1 MKLSKNMIISTIV
14 LSIVFGDIRYLSANQ
29 EVKWS
34 EEAKIV
40 VQGICASQY
49 LDAKGLKGWSLNK
62 LESEDMIG
70 YFKVSYCAESFE
82 KKYHPQ
88 AFFNKYK
95 SDTDIIK
102 IEIKTY
108 LK

>member
-1 MKLSKNMIISTIV
+1 MNSNVVLALCASTT
-14 LSIVFGDIRYLSANQ
+14 GA
-29 EVKWS
+29 WS

-49 LDAKGLKGWSLNK
+49 LDTKGLKGWSLNK

-102 IEIKTY
+102 IEAKTY